1 MPCYANTNQLYDSLR
16 VLFARIEA
24 ENTQAMETILKSGLR
39 FCFRCSDPA
48 AELVID
54 ARQRPLHI
62 HYGADNT
69 QKPDLDIELT
79 ADTLHQI
86 LLGELSLTKAMGS
99 KKLKPKGPIWKTTIL
114 ADLFRHAKIIYPEV
128 LREQGL
134 V

>member
-1 MPCYANTNQLYDSLR
+1 MPFYAHADQLYASLR

-24 ENTQAMETILKSGLR
+24 ENAQATETILKSGLL
-39 FCFRCSDPA
+39 FCFRCSDPTA
-48 AELVID
+48 KLVID
-54 ARQRPLHI
+54 ARGRPLHI
-62 HYGADNT
+62 RYGADNT
-69 QKPDLDIELT
+69 QKPDLDIELA

-86 LLGELSLTKAMGS
+86 LLGELSLTKAMGG

-114 ADLFRHAKIIYPEV
+114 ADLFRHAKTIYPEV